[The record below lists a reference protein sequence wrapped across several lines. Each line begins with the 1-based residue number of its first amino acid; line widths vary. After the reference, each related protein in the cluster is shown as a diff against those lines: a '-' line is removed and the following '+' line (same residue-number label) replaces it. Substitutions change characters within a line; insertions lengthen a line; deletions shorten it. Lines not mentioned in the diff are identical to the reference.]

1 MSQEAQTDY
10 IIILRPEISK
20 TPENTTRKEESNKT
34 RKMLEMEGSKNKT
47 QGVQTDYV
55 FPGPG
60 KTRLQEK
67 ASQINRTGK
76 EGSTGIRRR
85 NPSMWDSE
93 IYRDTPTAST
103 SIGQKRT
110 EEERANRSAMSPM
123 QKKEPKWERII
134 PDE

>member
-1 MSQEAQTDY
+1 M
-10 IIILRPEISK
+10 SK
-20 TPENTTRKEESNKT
+20 TPENMTRKEESNKT

-67 ASQINRTGK
+67 ASQTNTTGK
-76 EGSTGIRRR
+76 EASSGIRRR
-85 NPSMWDSE
+85 NPSMMRDSE

-103 SIGQKRT
+103 STGQKRA
-110 EEERANRSAMSPM
+110 EKEERENRSTMPPM
-123 QKKEPKWERII
+123 QKVEQKWERII